1 MSNLSY
7 AQLEGLWL
15 ATSAGTTYA
24 TKPFAALMAAIAEAE
39 SGGNPDA
46 TNPNDN
52 GGKQTSWGLWQI
64 SLGNHTPPSPGW
76 ADPATNAQLAL
87 AKLQS
92 QGLGAWGT
100 YTSGA
105 YKAYVSGST
114 TPDSNIPANAAALT
128 AETTAAGASD
138 CLYGIP
144 GIPGTSWITDLTG
157 SGGNLGS
164 ACLITRSEA
173 RGWIGGALM
182 VIGGRTMLTG
192 LGLAFAAAGMQTPL
206 GRSLVSAGISAA
218 TKGKVGGAVPPPVGQ
233 PAPSARVAR
242 VAATAPTSAEQDPNR

>member
-15 ATSAGTTYA
+15 TTAAGTTYG
-24 TKPFAALMAAIAEAE
+24 TKTWAALMAAIAEAE

-52 GGKQTSWGLWQI
+52 QGKQTSWGLWQI
-64 SLGNHTPPSPGW
+64 SLGNHQPPSPNW

-105 YKAYVSGST
+105 YKAYINGST
-114 TPDSNIPANAAALT
+114 TPDTSIAGNPAALT
-128 AETTAAGASD
+128 AEVTAAGASD
-138 CLYGIP
+138 CLYGLP

-157 SGGNLGS
+157 SGGNIGNV
-164 ACLITRSEA
+164 CLLTKSEA
-173 RGWIGGALM
+173 RGWIGGVLMAGGTLVMLAGFALAL
-182 VIGGRTMLTG
+182 GALGLETKLGRTALALTPG
-192 LGLAFAAAGMQTPL
+192 VGGGAAPDAAAEEEPE
-206 GRSLVSAGISAA
+206 VAE
-218 TKGKVGGAVPPPVGQ
+218 V
-233 PAPSARVAR
+233 AP
-242 VAATAPTSAEQDPNR
+242 VAA

>member
-1 MSNLSY
+1 VTNSSTSTGPLSY

-15 ATSAGTTYA
+15 ATAAGTAYA
-24 TKPFAALMAAIAEAE
+24 TKPWAALMAAIAEAE
-39 SGGNPDA
+39 SGGNPDS
-46 TNPNDN
+46 TNPDDN

-64 SLGNHTPPSPGW
+64 SLGNHQPPSPSW

-114 TPDSNIPANAAALT
+114 TPDTNIPANPAALT
-128 AETTAAGASD
+128 AEVTASQASD

-144 GIPGTSWITDLTG
+144 GIPGTSWINDLVG
-157 SGGNLGS
+157 SGGNIGQ

-182 VIGGRTMLTG
+182 VAGAWAMTQAIGFGFVAIG
-192 LGLAFAAAGMQTPL
+192 LQTPI
-206 GRSLVSAGISAA
+206 GRVALSAV
-218 TKGKVGGAVPPPVGQ
+218 TKGLVGGGGGSAQ
-233 PAPSARVAR
+233 QAPSTGQAPQVGE
-242 VAATAPTSAEQDPNR
+242 AAPSVG